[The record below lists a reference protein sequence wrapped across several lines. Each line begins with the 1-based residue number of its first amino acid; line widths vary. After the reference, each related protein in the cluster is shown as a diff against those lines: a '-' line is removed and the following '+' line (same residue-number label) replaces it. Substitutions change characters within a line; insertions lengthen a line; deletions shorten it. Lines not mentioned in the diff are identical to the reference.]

1 MAKAKNHNWRKYK
14 EWVASENEK
23 PKATILNEDST
34 SDDIELSEEKL
45 DEVGKFKVSSQP
57 YKAWQEHGD
66 HNNKLFNDAHWAM
79 KAFPNKKKEIKEI
92 QQLSSKLKNLIAVI
106 QGQAMDL

>member
-1 MAKAKNHNWRKYK
+1 MKLTKSKLK
-14 EWVASENEK
+14 EMIKEEL
-23 PKATILNEDST
+23 LN
-34 SDDIELSEEKL
+34 
-45 DEVGKFKVSSQP
+45 EVGKFKVSSDP

-79 KAFPNKKKEIKEI
+79 KALPHKKKEIKEI
-92 QQLSSKLKNLIAVI
+92 QKLSGKLKNLIAVI